1 MKKIL
6 SALLIISILLS
17 VNSIGVFAEETDN
30 TETQK
35 EFLFSTEP
43 YEDISGDGIYVYGYL
58 GDADL
63 DSEVTILD
71 ATQLQLH
78 CARIYLLSGDA
89 LVIADADN
97 DGEISITDATEIQLW
112 IASLAA
118 NEMISHTVYTKEE
131 ENNDRKL
138 DYDKF
143 AAFLMEKGEYVE
155 YDNTYQLYFDVGEP
169 NSDIFSMTYFPDP
182 EYRNVR
188 FMLRHEA
195 HVGVPG
201 SITNVWIFE
210 GNSNSMFSNI
220 QKHELT
226 SDWGVDIH
234 YKLAVPGEYLHDEN
248 NGFTIFEDYI
258 IYHEGPNDFSVMRD
272 EVTELIQETID
283 MAIKFYEENV

>member
-17 VNSIGVFAEETDN
+17 VSSIGVFAEETDD

-35 EFLFSTEP
+35 ELLFSTEP
-43 YEDISGDGIYVYGYL
+43 YEYISGDGIYAYGYL

-63 DSEVTILD
+63 DGEVTILD

-78 CARIYLLSGDA
+78 CARIYLLEGDE

-112 IASLAA
+112 IACLAA
-118 NEMISHTVYTKEE
+118 NEMISHTVYTKE

-143 AAFLMEKGEYVE
+143 AAFLLEKGKYEEYN
-155 YDNTYQLYFDVGEP
+155 NTYGLYFGISDS
-169 NSDIFSMTYFPDP
+169 NSDLFSMTYFPDP
-182 EYRNVR
+182 EYQNVR
-188 FMLRHEA
+188 FVLRHEA
-195 HVGVPG
+195 SVGIPG
-201 SITNVWIFE
+201 SITNVWIYS
-210 GNSNSMFSNI
+210 NSNSMLSDI
-220 QKHELT
+220 QKHEFT

-234 YKLAVPGEYLHDEN
+234 YNLAVSGEFLNDEN
-248 NGFTIFEDYI
+248 NGFVLFEDYI
-258 IYHEGPNDFSVMRD
+258 IYHEGPNDFNIMRD

-283 MAIKFYEENV
+283 LAIKFYEENA